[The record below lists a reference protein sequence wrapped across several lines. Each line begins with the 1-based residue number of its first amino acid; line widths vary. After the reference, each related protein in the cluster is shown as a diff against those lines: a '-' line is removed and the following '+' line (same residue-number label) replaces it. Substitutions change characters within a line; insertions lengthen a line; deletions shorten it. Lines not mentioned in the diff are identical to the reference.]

1 MKENTMAIKIEG
13 NISVNSIQRN
23 CGIFIGEKNS
33 AVGWSAHGKSN
44 NVFNSIGDS
53 NLLVQNLCL
62 VIDPDFIDTPIDD
75 RDQHI
80 IFDTPEH
87 DIQKTN
93 IDIQAININAMIQN
107 SGVFAGH
114 TAITGMESHEKAN
127 TATGDTYGEKNLSI
141 GNASLNYDPDLVD
154 TIINDQDFK
163 PAFIHQP

>member
-1 MKENTMAIKIEG
+1 MKENTMVIKIEG

-23 CGIFIGEKNS
+23 CGIFMGEKNN

-44 NVFNSIGDS
+44 SIFNSIGDS

-62 VIDPDFIDTPIDD
+62 VIDQDLIDTPIDD

-93 IDIQAININAMIQN
+93 IDIQAININTMIQN

-127 TATGDTYGEKNLSI
+127 TATGDIYGEKNLSI
-141 GNASLNYDPDLVD
+141 GNVSLNYDPDLVD

-163 PAFIHQP
+163 PAFVHQP